1 MGTSVRA
8 ALAADP
14 EAGADTVTG
23 GDIGTRA
30 ENAIGRGADLHE
42 SAFPLSATVPPFNA
56 SIRPALLPIPTERV
70 PVRFSGDGEGIG
82 ELTWGQRE
90 ILQAMV
96 WQGWI
101 ALGGVLP
108 LPPGATVEGAVDQ
121 LRYMVS
127 RFPSMRT
134 KLRFDAQG
142 YARQEVHSSGE
153 VMLDVF
159 DLAPG
164 ADPDETAAQIE
175 ACYRTRPR
183 DFRVQWPVQMGVLR
197 QAGRPTH
204 VIAISCHTVSDGL
217 GMQALGREV
226 DARVTEPAIGLQQL
240 ELAAWQHSPAGRRIS
255 DAAIRRM
262 EKALRSVPPRPL
274 PLSDDER
281 DPRHWTGVLRSRAL
295 KLALPAIAA
304 RTESDSSAVLLA
316 LFATAL
322 GRLGLLNP
330 AVIRPLSSNRFR
342 PGLTDMVGNLVQS
355 GVCILDT
362 AETTIDDVVRRARQA
377 SMTVRKYSYFDP
389 RAETALI
396 ERLAREARELDPDA
410 PSWSGANWAFF
421 NDRRIAPSEAARSP
435 QELETARL
443 RSSFGWLD
451 KKKNP
456 YDQLF
461 LHVDDA
467 EDGVAIMVCADTR
480 HISPACNEALA
491 REMEAAA
498 IEAAFNA
505 DAPTR
510 VSEPAPTASTA
521 IALAGS

>member
-1 MGTSVRA
+1 MAELIVEPGTG
-8 ALAADP
+8 P
-14 EAGADTVTG
+14 GAG
-23 GDIGTRA
+23 
-30 ENAIGRGADLHE
+30 GAGPDANLKKT
-42 SAFPLSATVPPFNA
+42 AFPLSATVPTFNP
-56 SIRPALLPIPTERV
+56 SIRPVLAPVPTEQV
-70 PVRFSGDGEGIG
+70 PVRFAGEGEGVG

-96 WQGWI
+96 RQGWI
-101 ALGGVLP
+101 SLGGVLP
-108 LPPGATVEGAVDQ
+108 LPPGATVQDAADQ
-121 LRYMVS
+121 LSYMVS

-134 KLRFDAQG
+134 KLRFDTSG
-142 YARQEVHSSGE
+142 YALQEVHSCGT
-153 VMLDVF
+153 VMLDIY

-164 ADPDETAAQIE
+164 ADLDETAAQIE

-197 QAGRPTH
+197 QDGRPTR

-226 DARVTEPAIGLQQL
+226 ETRRTEPAIGLQQL
-240 ELAAWQHSPAGRRIS
+240 ELAAWQESAAGRRVS
-255 DAAIRRM
+255 DAAIRHM

-274 PLSDDER
+274 PFSGDER

-295 KLALPAIAA
+295 KLALPAIGE
-304 RTESDSSAVLLA
+304 RTASDTSAVLLA

-355 GVCILDT
+355 GVCVFD
-362 AETTIDDVVRRARQA
+362 AADTTIDEVVRRARQV

-396 ERLAREARELDPDA
+396 DRLAREARELDPDA
-410 PSWSGANWAFF
+410 QRWCCVNWAFF
-421 NDRRIAPSEAARSP
+421 NDRRIAPGEPARAPEELEAAR
-435 QELETARL
+435 RL
-443 RSSFGWLD
+443 SRFEWFE
-451 KKKNP
+451 KKENP
-456 YDQLF
+456 YEQLF
-461 LHVDDA
+461 LHIDDA
-467 EDGVAIMVCADTR
+467 EDGIALMVCADTR

-510 VSEPAPTASTA
+510 VTAPVP
-521 IALAGS
+521 IAAAVRV